1 MADEQ
6 YQAPQ
11 PAPQPVPQPAP
22 QPAPQPIPPQGMP
35 QQSYVDSDSTL
46 TMGQWVLNLFLTYIP
61 VVNII
66 MLLIWAFGSTTAPA
80 KKNWARANLI
90 WVVIGIVLSTIF
102 YVTVFAAIL
111 AAGGYGSS
119 Y

>member
-1 MADEQ
+1 MAEQ

-11 PAPQPVPQPAP
+11 PVPPQAPQYGVE
-22 QPAPQPIPPQGMP
+22 
-35 QQSYVDSDSTL
+35 SDASLTL
-46 TMGQWVLNLFLTYIP
+46 GQWVLNLFLTYIP

-90 WVVIGIVLSTIF
+90 WLVISIVVSTLIFCTIG
-102 YVTVFAAIL
+102 AAII
-111 AAGGYGSS
+111 AALSHSS
-119 Y
+119 LTY